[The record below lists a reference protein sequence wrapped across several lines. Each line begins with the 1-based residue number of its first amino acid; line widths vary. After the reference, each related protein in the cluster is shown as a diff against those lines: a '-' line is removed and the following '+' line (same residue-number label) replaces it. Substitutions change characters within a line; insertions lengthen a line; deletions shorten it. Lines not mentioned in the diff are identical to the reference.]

1 MPVKGKEYHDLK
13 SVIYKMLPCNPYKK
27 FWSAPKPNIF
37 NKCYLVTLMLPYR
50 VTPLNHQYIRLISIY
65 VTLLLYI

>member
-13 SVIYKMLPCNPYKK
+13 SGFYKMSLCNPSKK

-37 NKCYLVTLMLPYR
+37 YKCHFVTLMLPYR
-50 VTPLNHQYIRLISIY
+50 VTPLNPQYIRLISIY